1 MSQWKKKGD
10 SIIVE
15 TIVNNSDLNEDEDE
29 ELEAELEEKSDDDE
43 TTQMEN
49 KIREIANKKRGF
61 TTLNHL
67 ENIYEQKPEI
77 VEGFSQCKNKKN
89 KKPTDLA
96 GRLLNKIP
104 NFSRS
109 AKSIVYHLA
118 IVLLPLF
125 FVYSFISYCRDP
137 FQLNGDWLLTDPKK
151 AEGFLHKARTII
163 LYPMFYTYEIK
174 LPLIYKL
181 KPFLETHPK
190 YMFVLFYIL
199 FFGLAKLDLL
209 KYPLKMF
216 VNTFDVWDG
225 IARKAKW
232 PMPNIAASFLILCGV
247 VRTFSIMDIVSSLSG
262 LGAIGVFVYYLFLF
276 MISIQ
281 FAFISQLM
289 LPIVFG
295 YWFGLRILKRW
306 AFDDKNEFEEI
317 YELLSMPDLDC
328 GENEG
333 VFKRWSRAIISALAK
348 HSLPIVL
355 ICTSIAGLFEFPV
368 KSWAKEISH
377 TLTWISI
384 IIVSIMTIIYRGYM
398 SVKETVDDI
407 GLTVQV
413 EAAENPVPFGVGLLV
428 ILSIIS
434 VGIGYW
440 AYKEIGKSD
449 KNKKK
454 TSRTQTSRTQT
465 SRANTSRANTSRANT
480 SRANTSRTQTS
491 RTQTSRTNTT
501 PRTQSNKRR

>member
-1 MSQWKKKGD
+1 MSQWKKTDG

-15 TIVNNSDLNEDEDE
+15 TIVNNSDINEDEDE
-29 ELEAELEEKSDDDE
+29 LEEELDENDKKEEDE

-61 TTLNHL
+61 TTLNRL
-67 ENIYEQKPEI
+67 ENIYEQNPDV

-104 NFSRS
+104 NFSQG

-247 VRTFSIMDIVSSLSG
+247 IRTFSIMDIVSSLSG

-306 AFDDKNEFEEI
+306 IIDGKNEFDEI
-317 YELLSMPDLDC
+317 YEMLSMPDLDC
-328 GENEG
+328 GEDEG

-368 KSWAKEISH
+368 KSWSKEISH
-377 TLTWISI
+377 TLTWISV

-407 GLTVQV
+407 GLTVKEEV
-413 EAAENPVPFGVGLLV
+413 VANPAPFGVGLLL
-428 ILSIIS
+428 ILGIIS

-440 AYKEIGKSD
+440 AYTEIGKSN
-449 KNKKK
+449 KNNKK
-454 TSRTQTSRTQT
+454 TSRTQTSRT
-465 SRANTSRANTSRANT
+465 
-480 SRANTSRTQTS
+480 NTSRT
-491 RTQTSRTNTT
+491 TT
-501 PRTQSNKRR
+501 APRTQSNKRR

>member
-1 MSQWKKKGD
+1 MSQWKKTDG

-15 TIVNNSDLNEDEDE
+15 TIVNNSDLDEDDEDE
-29 ELEAELEEKSDDDE
+29 KSEELDEKDKKEADD
-43 TTQMEN
+43 TKQMEN
-49 KIREIANKKRGF
+49 KLREIANKKRGF
-61 TTLNHL
+61 TTLNQL
-67 ENIYEQKPEI
+67 DNIYEQKPEEPI
-77 VEGFSQCKNKKN
+77 VVEGFSQCKNKKD

-104 NFSRS
+104 NFPRGV
-109 AKSIVYHLA
+109 KSIVYHLA

-125 FVYSFISYCRDP
+125 FVYSVTSYCRDP

-151 AEGFLHKARTII
+151 ADGFLHKARTII
-163 LYPMFYTYEIK
+163 LYPMYYTYEMK

-199 FFGLAKLDLL
+199 FFGMAKLDLL

-247 VRTFSIMDIVSSLSG
+247 VRTFSIMDVISSLSG
-262 LGAIGVFVYYLFLF
+262 IGAIGVFIYYLFLF

-281 FAFISQLM
+281 FAFVSQLM

-306 AFDDKNEFEEI
+306 AFEDKNEFEEI

-328 GENEG
+328 GEDEG
-333 VFKRWSRAIISALAK
+333 VFKRWSRAIMSAIAK
-348 HSLPIVL
+348 HNLPILL
-355 ICTSIAGLFEFPV
+355 ICASIMGLFEFPV
-368 KSWAKEISH
+368 KSWTKEILH
-377 TLTWISI
+377 TLTWFFV
-384 IIVSIMTIIYRGYM
+384 IIVSIMTIIYKGYIN
-398 SVKETVDDI
+398 VKETVDDI
-407 GLTVQV
+407 GLTVKEEV
-413 EAAENPVPFGVGLLV
+413 VANPAPFGMGLLL
-428 ILSIIS
+428 ILGIIS
-434 VGIGYW
+434 AGIGYW
-440 AYKEIGKSD
+440 AYTEIGKSD
-449 KNKKK
+449 KKKK
-454 TSRTQTSRTQT
+454 
-465 SRANTSRANTSRANT
+465 
-480 SRANTSRTQTS
+480 
-491 RTQTSRTNTT
+491 
-501 PRTQSNKRR
+501 

>member
-1 MSQWKKKGD
+1 MSQWKKTDG

-15 TIVNNSDLNEDEDE
+15 TIVNNSDLNEDELEE
-29 ELEAELEEKSDDDE
+29 ELDENDKKEEDE

-61 TTLNHL
+61 TTLNRL
-67 ENIYEQKPEI
+67 ENIYEQNPDV

-104 NFSRS
+104 NFSQG

-306 AFDDKNEFEEI
+306 IIDGKNEFDEI
-317 YELLSMPDLDC
+317 YEMLSMPDLDC
-328 GENEG
+328 GEDEG

-368 KSWAKEISH
+368 KSWSKEISH

-407 GLTVQV
+407 GLTVKEEV
-413 EAAENPVPFGVGLLV
+413 VANPAPFGVGLLL
-428 ILSIIS
+428 ILGIIS

-440 AYKEIGKSD
+440 AYTEIGKSN
-449 KNKKK
+449 KNNKK
-454 TSRTQTSRTQT
+454 TSRTQTSRT
-465 SRANTSRANTSRANT
+465 
-480 SRANTSRTQTS
+480 NTSRT
-491 RTQTSRTNTT
+491 TT
-501 PRTQSNKRR
+501 APRTQSNKRR